1 MLRLIYEKSSFFKAE
16 IIRLIV
22 ENNGQINK
30 NLLIKELYL
39 SSATIN
45 KYLQEL
51 HNELP
56 DKALIISDSLIIFNY
71 KNFSLYDVQKFY
83 FSQSVVKDILHYC
96 FFQPKLTFEQ
106 LAGKLYISHSKL
118 FNILKFMDKN
128 LENVGIYIQRRPY
141 VILEGNLEAIM
152 VLYNLCLQIEKQ
164 PFEKSFSKIN
174 VLDLQNRVVTFLD
187 YYHMKAEYFVIRE
200 LCIWI
205 LTVHDRFYLQK
216 VCKTHNTICYDNFIN
231 AESPLLNKIKETFSI
246 INPRSF
252 DKEGCFLILI
262 FLIFNMSSLHFE
274 NMESEK
280 YFFSHELI
288 EEYHYQSFILSVL
301 MKDPYNVS
309 PSSLEVLSIKIE
321 GCIHFSNLIYPYYY
335 FSRTLLTP
343 KLKRSGYLKKIQDNL
358 KEDFKD
364 MFINKNININ
374 WVYELLSYMIIAFQK
389 RYITDNIVNVGVY
402 SIRGTI
408 FETQYCQELKEAIN
422 ISPYYELNE
431 QDIDILIIDDIEL
444 LNTVPNYKT
453 YMIVGDATYNRQK
466 QSLLFFQK

>member
-1 MLRLIYEKSSFFKAE
+1 
-16 IIRLIV
+16 
-22 ENNGQINK
+22 
-30 NLLIKELYL
+30 
-39 SSATIN
+39 
-45 KYLQEL
+45 
-51 HNELP
+51 
-56 DKALIISDSLIIFNY
+56 
-71 KNFSLYDVQKFY
+71 
-83 FSQSVVKDILHYC
+83 
-96 FFQPKLTFEQ
+96 
-106 LAGKLYISHSKL
+106 
-118 FNILKFMDKN
+118 
-128 LENVGIYIQRRPY
+128 
-141 VILEGNLEAIM
+141 
-152 VLYNLCLQIEKQ
+152 
-164 PFEKSFSKIN
+164 
-174 VLDLQNRVVTFLD
+174 
-187 YYHMKAEYFVIRE
+187 
-200 LCIWI
+200 
-205 LTVHDRFYLQK
+205 
-216 VCKTHNTICYDNFIN
+216 
-231 AESPLLNKIKETFSI
+231 
-246 INPRSF
+246 SF

-453 YMIVGDATYNRQK
+453 YMIVG
-466 QSLLFFQK
+466 

>member
-39 SSATIN
+39 SSATVN

-174 VLDLQNRVVTFLD
+174 LLDLQNRVVTFLD

-216 VCKTHNTICYDNFIN
+216 VCKT
-231 AESPLLNKIKETFSI
+231 
-246 INPRSF
+246 
-252 DKEGCFLILI
+252 
-262 FLIFNMSSLHFE
+262 
-274 NMESEK
+274 
-280 YFFSHELI
+280 
-288 EEYHYQSFILSVL
+288 
-301 MKDPYNVS
+301 
-309 PSSLEVLSIKIE
+309 
-321 GCIHFSNLIYPYYY
+321 
-335 FSRTLLTP
+335 
-343 KLKRSGYLKKIQDNL
+343 
-358 KEDFKD
+358 
-364 MFINKNININ
+364 
-374 WVYELLSYMIIAFQK
+374 
-389 RYITDNIVNVGVY
+389 
-402 SIRGTI
+402 
-408 FETQYCQELKEAIN
+408 
-422 ISPYYELNE
+422 
-431 QDIDILIIDDIEL
+431 
-444 LNTVPNYKT
+444 
-453 YMIVGDATYNRQK
+453 
-466 QSLLFFQK
+466 